1 MNKTLVVLALC
12 ALTSVGLTAC
22 AQEAFTT
29 AYNQP
34 SNTQIG
40 TATKDYYVQSIYF
53 DTNESDPS
61 FGQYPNLQHAL
72 AEVQTYSPNTVTLVG
87 YTDEDGDAQYNM
99 DLADRRIK
107 AVAQYLVDNDIDP
120 NRLIGL
126 SRGENTLGSKADS
139 RRVDVYI
146 NR

>member
-1 MNKTLVVLALC
+1 MNKIVFALALC
-12 ALTSVGLTAC
+12 AVTSLSQCTF
-22 AQEAFTT
+22 AQNSYTM

-34 SNTQIG
+34 SGASVNAQ
-40 TATKDYYVQSIYF
+40 TKDYYVQSIYF

-72 AEVQTYSPNTVTLVG
+72 AEAQAYAPNSVTLVG

-126 SRGENTLGSKADS
+126 SRGENSLGSKADS